1 MSLESI
7 VQDKV
12 LNGRKREME
21 LRDAV
26 VSSGM
31 PEFDP
36 IR

>member
-7 VQDKV
+7 VQDEV

-21 LRDAV
+21 PRDAV

-31 PEFDP
+31 SEFDS